1 MRADDAQGHDGTALV
16 AADPYVAFAKIAAL
30 FDPPPPLQPGVHTSA
45 VVDPGARID
54 PQAQVG
60 PFACIGARSR
70 IAAGVVV
77 GPGCVIGDRK
87 ASCRERVCQYVSI
100 SVVAVSFKQKPPTTL
115 IDRHTNITNQTQMHQ
130 VSPSITTA
138 QPTQ

>member
-70 IAAGVVV
+70 IAAGVV
-77 GPGCVIGDRK
+77 R
-87 ASCRERVCQYVSI
+87 SEENTSELQSLLRHHY
-100 SVVAVSFKQKPPTTL
+100 AVFCW
-115 IDRHTNITNQTQMHQ
+115 TNTK
-130 VSPSITTA
+130 
-138 QPTQ
+138 